1 MFLTSHQGNQH
12 FEQNV
17 NIMKEWMALQGFE
30 DILQILGSLYRD
42 PDGRMDNYEPYYR
55 KTSTHD
61 WADLLL
67 LEISVLLC
75 SLLVKESLLYMY
87 LSQLMSTFT
96 NLSKSASSS

>member
-17 NIMKEWMALQGFE
+17 NIMKEWMALQVFE

-67 LEISVLLC
+67 LEITVC
-75 SLLVKESLLYMY
+75 SYA
-87 LSQLMSTFT
+87 LS
-96 NLSKSASSS
+96 LSKNHFFTCIFHSL